1 MATGILYLI
10 PTPLGEDDAALGAI
24 PEEVRQI
31 VAGLDSFVVE
41 HPKTARRHLKQLGIS
56 RPLQEIHLAELNE
69 HTPATTVSAL
79 LQPLLEGKNV
89 GLMSEAGCPAVADP
103 GADLVRLAHQHGIRV
118 IPLAGPS
125 SILLAL
131 MASGLNGQS
140 FAFHGYLPVDKAER
154 SKRIKELEAESLR
167 LKRTQIF
174 IETPYRNR
182 RLLDDLQSSCKP
194 STLVTVAVDLTLPT
208 QSIHTRTINEWKK
221 QSPDLDKRPA
231 IFLLLSPS

>member
-1 MATGILYLI
+1 MAGTLYLI
-10 PTPLGEDDAALGAI
+10 PTPLGDEDSALAAI
-24 PEEVRQI
+24 PEQVRQL

-56 RPLQEIHLAELNE
+56 RPLQEIQLAELNE
-69 HTPATTVSAL
+69 HTAATAVSAL
-79 LQPLLEGKNV
+79 LDPLLEGKDI

-103 GADLVRLAHQHGIRV
+103 GAELVRLAHQHGIRV
-118 IPLAGPS
+118 VPLAGPS

-182 RLLDDLQSSCKP
+182 RLLDDLQATCKP
-194 STLVTVAVDLTLPT
+194 NTLVTVAVDLTLST
-208 QSIHTRTINEWKK
+208 QSIHTRTIGEWKK